1 MSENSENFE
10 TPEKRGAPKVLVTK
24 QSHRD
29 LTSETGAVTSLK
41 PLRDRLPKEFLT
53 NKKVTPQTVKVLFKE
68 FLPLWKRAKRLPVD
82 SELIGW
88 FGFNEKELGTIKSNL
103 YLDLCMSREG
113 MPRFRDVAVTGY
125 AERLSERQQAAL
137 TILSNFND
145 RRPAIARLADF
156 NPPVTTDELN
166 SWNDSPLWKDK
177 LQTAV
182 DVAFH
187 NVNTSATMNLVKLV
201 ADETPENP
209 AVQLSAIKF
218 YYEITGRAEAPETV
232 NVKQALQ
239 AVIEAVQMHV
249 KDPEVLRSIS
259 ETIASNRN
267 LQALT
272 EKGA

>member
-1 MSENSENFE
+1 MENSENLE
-10 TPEKRGAPKVLVTK
+10 SPKKGAPKVLVTK
-24 QSHRD
+24 QNHRD
-29 LTSETGAVTSLK
+29 LTAQTGVVGSLK
-41 PLRDRLPKEFLT
+41 PLRDKLPKEFT
-53 NKKVTPQTVKVLFKE
+53 SNGKVTPGTVKVLFKE
-68 FLPLWKRAKRLPVD
+68 ILPLWKRAKRLPVD

-113 MPRFRDVAVTGY
+113 LPRFRDVNVGGLH
-125 AERLSERQQAAL
+125 ERLSERQQAAL

-145 RRPAIARLADF
+145 RRPSIARLADF
-156 NPPVTTDELN
+156 NPPVTAEEL
-166 SWNDSPLWKDK
+166 SAWNDSPLWRDK

-187 NVNTSATMNLVKLV
+187 NVNTSATMNLVKMV
-201 ADETPENP
+201 ADETPDNP

-249 KDPEVLRSIS
+249 KDPTVLKAIS

-267 LQALT
+267 LQSLAT
-272 EKGA
+272 KE